1 MMMDDVIAM
10 ENVIFFFHNYTANL
24 VTEAFCVL
32 FKGMKQSVS
41 KTKMIIIINL
51 IVVIAFATTIPA
63 FGFTNYQQRSQQYA
77 TYSYPSLRVINHPL
91 STIRRADNRLPSL
104 RHLQKLSEKTSNSDE
119 LLSISSNSSGSDAEV
134 EVEAITCSGNDG
146 ENEGSK
152 FVRQDITTSNQEQY
166 EVPSFMRVVKFAIP
180 AIGVYLCSPMLSM
193 IDTATVG
200 LFCGT
205 LQQAALN
212 PAVTII
218 DYSARTMSFL
228 YTGTTN
234 MIATSK
240 QKKTADEIKDSFIG
254 SLRFAFLI
262 GTGLGGLI
270 LLTSKRMLVPLIGND
285 TIDTEVIRAAWKY
298 VAIRAFGM
306 PAAAMIG
313 TSQAACLGL
322 QDNKTPFQIII
333 TAAVMNLV
341 LDIALV
347 GRKIPWV
354 GGTAGAAW
362 ATTASQYFALGLFFY
377 KFTSSTRRQQQPA
390 ASTSTSTS
398 NSNNKILQLSGNKS
412 TKKRENKLSTKG
424 LLAGRLKWKSF
435 FALPCK
441 KTIQDFSPYIIPVTT
456 TQIGR
461 CSTYIAMGHVV
472 SSTLDTASMA
482 AQQIITSIFYTLIPI
497 GDSCSLAAQSF
508 LPSIISAASDSNTNT
523 DTDTTADTTTTT
535 TTQQQQHNPSSAKSQ
550 SENPVANNTIIDMNQ
565 TIKNI
570 YKVAGCLGIFLSLI
584 AISIPFACPLLTSD
598 TAVTS
603 IVQSVVPIMFA
614 LLSTHGF
621 FCASEGILLGLRDL
635 KFLGRIY
642 GIFFVVVPILMLRL
656 KYIAKVGATNN
667 IISLLSVWNVFLGY
681 QTFRIL
687 AFLSRVFILRERF
700 SNKASDKNGNGHG
713 ETPMA

>member
-1 MMMDDVIAM
+1 MDDVIAM
-10 ENVIFFFHNYTANL
+10 ETSSFSFATTANL

-32 FKGMKQSVS
+32 FKRMKQSVS
-41 KTKMIIIINL
+41 KTKVML
-51 IVVIAFATTIPA
+51 ILVIAFATTIPA

-77 TYSYPSLRVINHPL
+77 TYSYPSLRVINPPL
-91 STIRRADNRLPSL
+91 STIRRVENRLPSL
-104 RHLQKLSEKTSNSDE
+104 RHSQKLSEKTSDSNE

-134 EVEAITCSGNDG
+134 EVEASTCSGNDG
-146 ENEGSK
+146 ENEGST
-152 FVRQDITTSNQEQY
+152 FVRQNITASNQEQY
-166 EVPSFMRVVKFAIP
+166 EVPSFTRVVKFAIP

-347 GRKIPWV
+347 GRKLPWV

-377 KFTSSTRRQQQPA
+377 KFTSSTRQQQPA
-390 ASTSTSTS
+390 TSTSTS
-398 NSNNKILQLSGNKS
+398 NSDEKILQLSGNKC
-412 TKKRENKLSTKG
+412 TKKGGNKLSTKG
-424 LLAGRLKWKSF
+424 FLAGRLEWKSF
-435 FALPCK
+435 LALPCK

-508 LPSIISAASDSNTNT
+508 LPSIISAASD
-523 DTDTTADTTTTT
+523 TDTTTDTTTTTTT
-535 TTQQQQHNPSSAKSQ
+535 TTQQQNPSSAKSQ
-550 SENPVANNTIIDMNQ
+550 IEKPTANNTITDMNQ

-584 AISIPFACPLLTSD
+584 VISIPFACPLLTSD

-642 GIFFVVVPILMLRL
+642 SIFFVVVPILMLRL
-656 KYIAKVGATNN
+656 KYIAKAGVTNN
-667 IISLLSVWNVFLGY
+667 NINLLSVWNVFLGY

-687 AFLSRVFILRERF
+687 AFLSRVFILRKRF
-700 SNKASDKNGNGHG
+700 ANKASNENRNGR
-713 ETPMA
+713 

>member
-1 MMMDDVIAM
+1 
-10 ENVIFFFHNYTANL
+10 
-24 VTEAFCVL
+24 
-32 FKGMKQSVS
+32 
-41 KTKMIIIINL
+41 
-51 IVVIAFATTIPA
+51 
-63 FGFTNYQQRSQQYA
+63 
-77 TYSYPSLRVINHPL
+77 
-91 STIRRADNRLPSL
+91 
-104 RHLQKLSEKTSNSDE
+104 
-119 LLSISSNSSGSDAEV
+119 
-134 EVEAITCSGNDG
+134 
-146 ENEGSK
+146 
-152 FVRQDITTSNQEQY
+152 
-166 EVPSFMRVVKFAIP
+166 MRVVRFAIP

-212 PAVTII
+212 PAVMII

-390 ASTSTSTS
+390 AKGKQAIHKRFVGR
-398 NSNNKILQLSGNKS
+398 KI
-412 TKKRENKLSTKG
+412 EME
-424 LLAGRLKWKSF
+424 SF

-523 DTDTTADTTTTT
+523 DTDTTADTTNTTT
-535 TTQQQQHNPSSAKSQ
+535 TTQQQHNTSSAKSQ
-550 SENPVANNTIIDMNQ
+550 SEKPVANSTIIDMNQ

-713 ETPMA
+713 ESPMA

>member
-1 MMMDDVIAM
+1 MLLQCAM
-10 ENVIFFFHNYTANL
+10 ETSSFYSFTTTTANLL

-32 FKGMKQSVS
+32 FKRMKQSVS
-41 KTKMIIIINL
+41 ATKVIIIITTL
-51 IVVIAFATTIPA
+51 ILVIAFVTTVPA
-63 FGFTNYQQRSQQYA
+63 FGFTYHQRRQQYA
-77 TYSYPSLRVINHPL
+77 TYSCPSLIVINHPI
-91 STIRRADNRLPSL
+91 STTCSAKKRLPSV
-104 RHLQKLSEKTSNSDE
+104 RHLQKLSEKTSDSDE
-119 LLSISSNSSGSDAEV
+119 LRSNDGGNEGSAFVRQNISISS
-134 EVEAITCSGNDG
+134 
-146 ENEGSK
+146 
-152 FVRQDITTSNQEQY
+152 QEQY

-193 IDTATVG
+193 IDTSTVG

-240 QKKTADEIKDSFIG
+240 QKKTVDEIKNSFIG

-262 GTGLGGLI
+262 GASLGGLI

-333 TAAVMNLV
+333 TAAVLNLV
-341 LDIALV
+341 LDVALV
-347 GRKIPWV
+347 GRKLPWV

-362 ATTASQYFALGLFFY
+362 ATLASQYFALGLFFY
-377 KFTSSTRRQQQPA
+377 RFNSATRQQQQQQQHPA
-390 ASTSTSTS
+390 TSTSTS
-398 NSNNKILQLSGNKS
+398 SSNNKEKILELSGNNTEKGGS
-412 TKKRENKLSTKG
+412 KLSTKG
-424 LLAGRLKWKSF
+424 LLAGKLKWKTF

-441 KTIQDFSPYIIPVTT
+441 KTIQDFSPYIVPVTT

-508 LPSIISAASDSNTNT
+508 LPSIISAASD
-523 DTDTTADTTTTT
+523 TTTHATTHTT
-535 TTQQQQHNPSSAKSQ
+535 TTQQQKPSSAKSQ
-550 SENPVANNTIIDMNQ
+550 SDKPTRNNNTINDMNQ

-570 YKVAGCLGIFLSLI
+570 FKVAGCLGVFLSLI
-584 AISIPFACPLLTSD
+584 AISIPFAYPLLTSD

-642 GIFFVVVPILMLRL
+642 SIFFVVVPILMLRL
-656 KYIAKVGATNN
+656 KYIAKAGVTNN
-667 IISLLSVWNVFLGY
+667 NINLLSVWNVFLGY

-687 AFLSRVFILRERF
+687 AFLSRVFILRKRF
-700 SNKASDKNGNGHG
+700 ANKASNENRNGR
-713 ETPMA
+713 